1 MKRIERRLRALEER
15 LLPLTLPAFIVGMQ
29 GPPTDLKPGE
39 RVVIDYKDGGF
50 VTWRYRVT
58 TDPDDHGRQEPVAGG
73 YIYQCLRRQA
83 AGDFSWP
90 LPWEDRPAAVKKD
103 ARPQW
108 GNRPIVWGP
117 P

>member
-15 LLPLTLPAFIVGMQ
+15 LLPLILPAFIMGMRER
-29 GPPTDLKPGE
+29 PTDLKPGE
-39 RVVIDYKDGGF
+39 RVVIDYEDGGF